1 VLARSWA
8 AGLGQGVCA
17 GDSGR
22 ETRTRT
28 AATEAPTGCGRPRLG
43 RSYPQGNA
51 DLLSL
56 PPDPSRNGGTG
67 WHFSLSWRPRTGGR
81 PAESPTLSSGVPNWS
96 ARDTI
101 ALGAGRVLRVV
112 DVRDV
117 EVDASP
123 VLVVE
128 GVADA
133 GSGAAA

>member
-1 VLARSWA
+1 
-8 AGLGQGVCA
+8 
-17 GDSGR
+17 
-22 ETRTRT
+22 
-28 AATEAPTGCGRPRLG
+28 
-43 RSYPQGNA
+43 
-51 DLLSL
+51 
-56 PPDPSRNGGTG
+56 
-67 WHFSLSWRPRTGGR
+67 
-81 PAESPTLSSGVPNWS
+81 VPNWS